1 MSFRLVSKSV
11 TSNDL
16 ERRSSRNLCV
26 ISANWVAF
34 GTDYVNVLED
44 TLILS
49 AAEMYESS
57 FQRYIIYGDNGRGS
71 LPARAL

>member
-49 AAEMYESS
+49 AAE
-57 FQRYIIYGDNGRGS
+57 I
-71 LPARAL
+71 